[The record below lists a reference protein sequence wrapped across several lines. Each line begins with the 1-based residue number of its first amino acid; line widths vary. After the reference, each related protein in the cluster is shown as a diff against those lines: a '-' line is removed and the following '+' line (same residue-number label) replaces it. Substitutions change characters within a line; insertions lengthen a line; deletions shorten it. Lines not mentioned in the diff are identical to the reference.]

1 MVRGP
6 SNTVVVSG
14 STVTF
19 TCVTS
24 LAIDELCWAGR
35 FKRHYDTWTTLC
47 ICNTYGCRHP
57 RYSVHASVQN
67 RLRHHSLMIDSC
79 NATDSGLYGCA
90 ECRTAGDT
98 RRTAHLVVIG
108 TLSALIF
115 KHIVRNV
122 LRPTA
127 YSCSMLYIRY

>member
-6 SNTVVVSG
+6 SNAVVVSG
-14 STVTF
+14 STATF

-24 LAIDELCWAGR
+24 LATDRLCWER
-35 FKRHYDTWTTLC
+35 VERHDNTWRW
-47 ICNTYGCRHP
+47 ICSAVGCRHP

-67 RLRHHSLMIDSC
+67 RLRRHSLMIDSC